1 MSDDQR
7 VLHVGIDLG
16 TSRSSIA
23 GSNDERHVVQSYVG
37 WPADMVARKVLKQEV
52 LVGDEAL
59 ENRPMLDLYRPL
71 EEGLIKKGSTRDEQA
86 VGELLRHLLKLAGA
100 EKGNGAPP
108 VRAVVGVPAKAL
120 RVNKQS
126 LRDAVAP
133 LVDSLMIVSEPFAV
147 AYGLDALLHA
157 MIIDIGAGT
166 ADFCVMRGRMPTD
179 EDQRTLTVAGDW
191 VDEQLAGAIAEAHP
205 DADFTIHMVREW
217 KEKYSFVGEAKD
229 KIKVTAPV
237 DGRPTELDITDQVRS
252 RLREPVAAGDRDHGR
267 PAFPG
272 RPGLPGP
279 GEEQCHPLRWHGPD
293 PGPRSPTPEGA
304 GRDRRRPG
312 QGGQGPGLR
321 RRRRR
326 PVDRHGR
333 PRRGVGEAGG
343 GVSGW
348 GSGPDQAVGGSG
360 PEPGAEERFGGQQF
374 DRHAW

>member
-23 GSNDERHVVQSYVG
+23 ASNEERHVVQSYVG
-37 WPADMVARKVLKQEV
+37 WPTDLVARKVLKREV

-71 EEGLIKKGSTRDEQA
+71 EEGLIKKGSARDEQA
-86 VGELLRHLLKLAGA
+86 VGELLRHLLRIAGA
-100 EKGNGAPP
+100 EKGDGTPP

-157 MIIDIGAGT
+157 MIIDVGAGT

-179 EDQRTLTVAGDW
+179 EDQRTLTIAGDW
-191 VDEQLAGAIAEAHP
+191 LDEQLAALIQEKYP

-217 KEKYSFVGEAKD
+217 KEKHSFVGDAKNPV
-229 KIKVTAPV
+229 KVTAPV
-237 DGRPTELDITDQVRS
+237 DGRPTELDITDPMRTACESLLPPIIETMVDLLSRVDPDYQERVRNNVVLS
-252 RLREPVAAGDRDHGR
+252 GGTALVQGLGARLQKE
-267 PAFPG
+267 
-272 RPGLPGP
+272 L
-279 GEEQCHPLRWHGPD
+279 GEI
-293 PGPRSPTPEGA
+293 
-304 GRDRRRPG
+304 
-312 QGGQGPGLR
+312 
-321 RRRRR
+321 
-326 PVDRHGR
+326 
-333 PRRGVGEAGG
+333 GG
-343 GVSGW
+343 GRVKVVKD
-348 GSGPDQAVGGSG
+348 PIFVG
-360 PEPGAEERFGGQQF
+360 ADGGLSIARDASDDEWQKLL
-374 DRHAW
+374 AS